1 METLVKL
8 IILAGCGQKC
18 LGMTNAQSEVTKRQ
32 YLGKG
37 LSNFVSFMKA
47 AMLSCSFSW
56 V

>member
-1 METLVKL
+1 METLVKFT
-8 IILAGCGQKC
+8 ILVGCGQKC

-47 AMLSCSFSW
+47 AVLSCSFSW